1 MINDIF
7 AIIDWN
13 KTQALRTCVE
23 SLGQDACF
31 SQNYTTE
38 IFVDRPEICVGGIK
52 TPTNEKSSPFLEGV
66 SSVAQNYWHYSN
78 RDIILHGK
86 ICGNSNIDFAR
97 EKIDFNHLANAISKV
112 IGIFLP
118 IMLPFYTKNNLDF
131 VLQLPL

>member
-1 MINDIF
+1 MMNDIF
-7 AIIDWN
+7 AIIDCN

-23 SLGQDACF
+23 SLRQDACF
-31 SQNYTTE
+31 SQNYATE
-38 IFVDRPEICVGGIK
+38 IFIDRPEICVGGIK
-52 TPTNEKSSPFLEGV
+52 TPTNEKSLSFSRGA
-66 SSVAQNYWHYSN
+66 SSVAKNYWHYGN

-86 ICGNSNIDFAR
+86 ICGNSNVDFTR
-97 EKIDFNHLANAISKV
+97 EESDFNYLANAISKV